1 MQSHSI
7 RQAYLDYFKQEGH
20 TIVDSS
26 SLVPDNDPTLLFT
39 NSGMVQFKEAFALLQ
54 NQDVWVYLNVTFV
67 LASQNHTKHLDR
79 LQYLYPFLIFS
90 FSSQSLI

>member
-39 NSGMVQFKEAFALLQ
+39 NSGMVQFKEAFALREDRATRAPRHVS
-54 NQDVWVYLNVTFV
+54 DVFV
-67 LASQNHTKHLDR
+67 LAGSTM
-79 LQYLYPFLIFS
+79 I
-90 FSSQSLI
+90 